1 MVEDTLVDRKIA
13 KGERFLKALDAA
25 GLPVDAALW
34 FYFEEAEEWR
44 LIVATPIVDEKG
56 MFADYRAF
64 DEATGALDPPLE
76 FDLGELRAA
85 SRKDPIIKALRGLG
99 DRASYY
105 VGRTFGGFYEGGVSF
120 LGGYLYR
127 APQRRRPAAL

>member
-1 MVEDTLVDRKIA
+1 MVEDSLVDRKIA

-25 GLPVDAALW
+25 GVPVDAALW
-34 FYFEEAEEWR
+34 FYFDEAEAWR
-44 LIVATPIVDEKG
+44 LVVSTPIVDEKG
-56 MFADYRAF
+56 MFAAYQAF
-64 DEATGALDPPLE
+64 DEATEAADPPID

-105 VGRTFGGFYEGGVSF
+105 VGRTFGGFYERGVSF

-127 APQRRRPAAL
+127 APQPRRPATR